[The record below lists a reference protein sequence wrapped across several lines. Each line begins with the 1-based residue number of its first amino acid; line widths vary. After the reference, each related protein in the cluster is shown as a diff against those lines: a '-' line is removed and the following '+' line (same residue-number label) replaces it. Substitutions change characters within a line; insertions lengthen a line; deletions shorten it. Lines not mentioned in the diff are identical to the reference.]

1 MKRRVTI
8 VYPPVSV
15 PHRSGS
21 RWEATANGC
30 GNHNYTPTSSTSSSS
45 SSSPSSSSS
54 SSSSCSSYCSTL
66 SASDKNTFIEDALN
80 NNNNSSSTSS
90 NNTAGWCNGA
100 AAHSPNSSNQHDSEK
115 CNFNKNSSGHLPGCG
130 GLTTPSGGCVTNGT
144 RIGGSSGRYRNASI
158 ADEGTDDWR
167 VYFFVGLIA
176 VLCYL
181 NGVQG
186 DFVHDD
192 IPAITMNKD
201 VLGLSPISQVFR
213 NDFWG
218 TPMADLS
225 SHKSYRPLTTLTFRL
240 NYITFGLRSLWF
252 HVTNVVLHAAACVLF
267 TRVCTTIAG
276 LRKNF
281 AVFAGLLFAVHPI
294 HTEAVTGIVGRAD
307 VLACIFFLISLLAY
321 HGHSDEPDSNSLWLS
336 IVLGGLS
343 MLAKETGITVFL
355 LNAAYDVYR
364 NWSSLKKT
372 IQDVRWSE
380 ETHQL
385 GRRVSRVL
393 FSMGFLLAVRLAL
406 LQGSLPKFSQQDNP
420 TAFHPNLYVRLLTFC
435 YLAAFNWW
443 LLLCPST
450 LSHDW
455 QMGSIPLVTSI
466 SDPRNLL
473 TFIAF
478 FAALLLV
485 YRGILDFEH
494 QRHVPV
500 VLGFLL
506 LVLPF
511 LPATNLV
518 VTVGFVVAERVL
530 YIPSMGCV
538 ILVVYGA
545 QRLWE
550 HRPNMRKPIFTLGI
564 ILIASC
570 SLKTI
575 SRNLDWSSRE
585 ALLRSGLKTLPHNAK
600 MHYNFGNFLR
610 DSSQPDQAIEHY
622 REALRLW
629 PTYASAHNNI
639 GTLMGEF
646 ETAEHHFLEAIKYSS
661 EHINAHYNLG
671 QLYRKANRTTDAVRM
686 LERCIKV
693 EPLFTAAY
701 LELVKLYSGL
711 KAGQL
716 LRRVVQ
722 LNPYDAD
729 LRRQYGDW
737 LVEQNLLLEAIV
749 QYQEGLRIVETH
761 QLSVIGACRTLR
773 KLGQHARLHQLILRW
788 QFIVRL
794 SNGGIPIQ
802 TEIYLRDWSIKHE
815 LRNRAMIY
823 DTGSVVGGGSGAGS
837 STGSSTSSANSPPH
851 GVHGMGGVSG
861 PGGEGLGN
869 IGAIAV
875 KDCSSTLSSYD
886 ACRSSTASS
895 GHPASTM
902 ESEISIRILRAPHCN
917 RSEHL
922 PGSLKNCKIVP
933 NVASSSSST
942 QTSSSSSSTTRGDGG
957 PKTAPPGAKHKKW
970 PKSRHKHKGTP
981 PASEQLAPS
990 SEGLTPLLV
999 SNMLDKL

>member
-8 VYPPVSV
+8 VYNPVQPGSRHQPHQHHHATLQQHPPPTGTFPAGAHQPTTLASSSST
-15 PHRSGS
+15 SGS
-21 RWEATANGC
+21 ASQHIVSTSLCLSCMATTSN
-30 GNHNYTPTSSTSSSS
+30 PTSAYRYTSSSS
-45 SSSPSSSSS
+45 ASSSSTSFPCQRCCSIS
-54 SSSSCSSYCSTL
+54 SILKSSPASAPPPTPW
-66 SASDKNTFIEDALN
+66 SASEKAAQIEDALN
-80 NNNNSSSTSS
+80 NNHHHHHHHHHHHQHHNHHHQQQPHQHHKPSTDGCCAGTTEC
-90 NNTAGWCNGA
+90 NARQHPDQGWCMYLA
-100 AAHSPNSSNQHDSEK
+100 
-115 CNFNKNSSGHLPGCG
+115 
-130 GLTTPSGGCVTNGT
+130 
-144 RIGGSSGRYRNASI
+144 
-158 ADEGTDDWR
+158 
-167 VYFFVGLIA
+167 VGLIA
-176 VLCYL
+176 ALCYL
-181 NGVQG
+181 NGIQG

-192 IPAITMNKD
+192 IPAITLNKD
-201 VLGLSPISQVFR
+201 VLGIGPVAQVFR

-240 NYITFGLRSLWF
+240 NYLTFGLRSVWF
-252 HVTNVVLHAAACVLF
+252 HATNVALHAVATMLF
-267 TRVCTTIAG
+267 TRVCLTIAG
-276 LRKNF
+276 LRRNF
-281 AVFAGLLFAVHPI
+281 AILAGVLFAVHPI

-307 VLACIFFLISLLAY
+307 VLACIFFLISLLVY
-321 HGHSDEPDSNSLWLS
+321 HGRSHEPDMNSIWLS

-355 LNAAYDVYR
+355 LNVAYDTYR
-364 NWSSLKKT
+364 NWPALKRT
-372 IQDVRWSE
+372 VQDMRWSE
-380 ETHQL
+380 ETHQF

-393 FSMGFLLAVRLAL
+393 LSMGVLLAVRLAL
-406 LQGSLPKFSQQDNP
+406 LQGSLPRFSQQDNP

-455 QMGSIPLVTSI
+455 QMGSIPLVTTV

-478 FAALLLV
+478 GAVLLFAC
-485 YRGILDFEH
+485 RGLMDCEH

-530 YIPSMGCV
+530 YIPSMGCL

-550 HRPNMRKPIFTLGI
+550 RSDRLRRP
-564 ILIASC
+564 ILLLTIVLLAAGC
-570 SLKTI
+570 LKTI
-575 SRNLDWSSRE
+575 ARNQDWSSRE

-610 DSSQPDQAIEHY
+610 DSSQPEPAIAHY

-639 GTLMGEF
+639 GTLMPQF
-646 ETAEHHFLEAIKYSS
+646 ATAEYHFREAIKYAS

-671 QLYRKANRTTDAVRM
+671 QLYRKSNRTTDAIRM
-686 LERCIKV
+686 LERCIQL

-701 LELVKLYSGL
+701 LELVKLYGGQPAA
-711 KAGQL
+711 AGRL
-716 LRRVVQ
+716 LARVVR
-722 LNPYDAD
+722 LNPYNAD

-737 LVEQNLLLEAIV
+737 LMEQNMLLEAFK
-749 QYQEGLRIVETH
+749 QYQEGIKIMETH
-761 QLSVIGACRTLR
+761 QLSVIGACRCLR
-773 KLGQHARLHQLILRW
+773 KMGQQSRLHQMVLRW

-802 TEIYLRDWSIKHE
+802 NDIYLRDWSIKHE

-823 DTGSVVGGGSGAGS
+823 DS
-837 STGSSTSSANSPPH
+837 GSSTSS
-851 GVHGMGGVSG
+851 
-861 PGGEGLGN
+861 
-869 IGAIAV
+869 
-875 KDCSSTLSSYD
+875 SSTSG
-886 ACRSSTASS
+886 STASS
-895 GHPASTM
+895 SIVKSNKAPIASRNAESIKDCSHTHPGKHTEQRPQPEPA
-902 ESEISIRILRAPHCN
+902 EISIRILRTPHCN

-922 PGSLKNCKIVP
+922 PSSLKACKLAAAS
-933 NVASSSSST
+933 ASSPEPTNTAASSHTGKGSGK
-942 QTSSSSSSTTRGDGG
+942 S
-957 PKTAPPGAKHKKW
+957 KKW
-970 PKSRHKHKGTP
+970 SKTRHKPKRQQPAGTALDP
-981 PASEQLAPS
+981 NGALA
-990 SEGLTPLLV
+990 PLLV
-999 SNMLDKL
+999 SNLLDKL

>member
-1 MKRRVTI
+1 MKRKVTI
-8 VYPPVSV
+8 VYPPVSMS
-15 PHRSGS
+15 HRSGS
-21 RWEATANGC
+21 RWEATTNGY
-30 GNHNYTPTSSTSSSS
+30 GSQNYTPTST
-45 SSSPSSSSS
+45 S
-54 SSSSCSSYCSTL
+54 SSSSCSSYSSTS
-66 SASDKNTFIEDALN
+66 SASEKHTLAEDALN
-80 NNNNSSSTSS
+80 NNSS
-90 NNTAGWCNGA
+90 NSISNSINHAGWCNGA
-100 AAHSPNSSNQHDSEK
+100 VPSLNNSNQHDSEK
-115 CNFNKNSSGHLPGCG
+115 CNFNKNSSNHLSGCGSG
-130 GLTTPSGGCVTNGT
+130 GLTIPSSSSTNGSGSGISNSGRKC
-144 RIGGSSGRYRNASI
+144 RIGRR
-158 ADEGTDDWR
+158 DEEEVDWR
-167 VYFFVGLIA
+167 VYLFVGLIA

-192 IPAITMNKD
+192 IPAITVNKD
-201 VLGLSPISQVFR
+201 VLGYSPISQVFR

-252 HVTNVVLHAAACVLF
+252 HATNVVLHAAACVLF

-281 AVFAGLLFAVHPI
+281 AVFAGVLFAVHPI

-321 HGHSDEPDSNSLWLS
+321 HGKGEEPDSGSLWLS

-355 LNAAYDVYR
+355 LNVACDVYR
-364 NWSSLKKT
+364 NWSSLKRT
-372 IQDVRWSE
+372 ILDVKWSE
-380 ETHQL
+380 ETHQF

-393 FSMGFLLAVRLAL
+393 LSMGVLLAFRLAL

-478 FAALLLV
+478 SAALLFV
-485 YRGILDFEH
+485 YRGMLDFEH
-494 QRHVPV
+494 QRHVPN

-530 YIPSMGCV
+530 YIPSMGSV

-545 QRLWE
+545 QLLWE
-550 HRPNMRKPIFTLGI
+550 RAPNIRKPMLALGI
-564 ILIASC
+564 LLIAAGC
-570 SLKTI
+570 LKTL

-585 ALLRSGLKTLPHNAK
+585 ALLRSGLKALPHNAK

-610 DSSQPDQAIEHY
+610 DSSQPEQAVAHY

-629 PTYASAHNNI
+629 PTYASVHNNI
-639 GTLMGEF
+639 GTLMSEF
-646 ETAEHHFLEAIKYSS
+646 ETAEYHFLEAIKYSS

-671 QLYRKANRTTDAVRM
+671 QMYRKFNRTADAARM
-686 LERCIKV
+686 LERCIEL
-693 EPLFTAAY
+693 EPLYNAAY
-701 LELVKLYSGL
+701 LELAKLYRGV

-716 LRRVVQ
+716 LRGVV
-722 LNPYDAD
+722 LANPYDVD

-737 LVEQNLLLEAIV
+737 LAERNFIHQAIK
-749 QYQEGLRIVETH
+749 QYQEGLKIMGTH
-761 QLSVIGACRTLR
+761 QLSVIGACRALR
-773 KLGQHARLHQLILRW
+773 KLGQTSRLHQLILRW
-788 QFIVRL
+788 QFMVHL

-823 DTGSVVGGGSGAGS
+823 DTGSS
-837 STGSSTSSANSPPH
+837 SSSSITSSSTSSGNPIPESNREISSCP
-851 GVHGMGGVSG
+851 S
-861 PGGEGLGN
+861 EGSIHSASVGRN
-869 IGAIAV
+869 CHEICGGAIDA
-875 KDCSSTLSSYD
+875 TL
-886 ACRSSTASS
+886 RGKPVASELD
-895 GHPASTM
+895 T
-902 ESEISIRILRAPHCN
+902 EVSIRILRTPHCN
-917 RSEHL
+917 RSDHV
-922 PGSLKNCKIVP
+922 PGLVKHCKI
-933 NVASSSSST
+933 SSST
-942 QTSSSSSSTTRGDGG
+942 SRSKSSRGDSK
-957 PKTAPPGAKHKKW
+957 PSPGSKHKKW
-970 PKSRHKHKGTP
+970 SKARHKHKRP
-981 PASEQLAPS
+981 SQELESASEGALA
-990 SEGLTPLLV
+990 PLLV
-999 SNMLDKL
+999 SNLLDKL